1 MLLQDEYCQVKQRH
15 GVYNFDGK
23 VYFKYA
29 KFRDF
34 YFCTLSEYRSA
45 DQCNFNQTNAV
56 LEQFDL
62 QSIVDISMVP
72 DDDIVPWVET
82 KSTLPTL
89 HICLSPD
96 IIEGISNL
104 HTQLIMKNQRDETKD
119 RSSSSVGAMPIGFKK
134 LVGATPPRNISN
146 SNRKH
151 RLKLHGDLPSSKL
164 LVIEILDM
172 VLKVTCHFW
181 GASILP
187 TNSMSKLLRCHC
199 EKPMMLVMPLC
210 P

>member
-1 MLLQDEYCQVKQRH
+1 
-15 GVYNFDGK
+15 
-23 VYFKYA
+23 
-29 KFRDF
+29 
-34 YFCTLSEYRSA
+34 
-45 DQCNFNQTNAV
+45 
-56 LEQFDL
+56 
-62 QSIVDISMVP
+62 
-72 DDDIVPWVET
+72 
-82 KSTLPTL
+82 
-89 HICLSPD
+89 
-96 IIEGISNL
+96 
-104 HTQLIMKNQRDETKD
+104 MKNQRDETKD

-151 RLKLHGDLPSSKL
+151 RLKLHGDLPSSKTTSNRNIRYGAKSNVSL
-164 LVIEILDM
+164 L
-172 VLKVTCHFW
+172 